1 MAFELYK
8 VLRKSPTYISNYN
21 MQHWTVYHNM

>member
-8 VLRKSPTYISNYN
+8 VLRKSPTYISNYT
-21 MQHWTVYHNM
+21 MQHWTV